1 MKHIAFGDV
10 KFSLLYSKI
19 LFFESCFLVSKS
31 LGKPMPGLFV
41 FLLSS
46 EPEQVHAVIA
56 HQIEGRAG
64 AVGKTTE

>member
-1 MKHIAFGDV
+1 MKRIAFGDV
-10 KFSLLYSKI
+10 EFSLLSFKI

-31 LGKPMPGLFV
+31 LGTPMPGLFV
-41 FLLSS
+41 FLLGS

-56 HQIEGRAG
+56 YQIVGNVG